1 MSQEDRKLDLL
12 RPPYGE
18 SSKPEASGVSVF
30 TSFVRKNEYIIA
42 VSAIPLQIYFY
53 FYMRRRH
60 PNQALL
66 MLATA
71 AWLSLSLIID
81 NPFHRT

>member
-18 SSKPEASGVSVF
+18 SSKPEASEVSVL
-30 TSFVRKNEYIIA
+30 TSFIRQNEYIIA
-42 VSAIPLQIYFY
+42 VTAIPLQIYFY
-53 FYMRRRH
+53 FYMRNRY

-71 AWLSLSLIID
+71 AWISLSLIID
-81 NPFHRT
+81 NPFYRM